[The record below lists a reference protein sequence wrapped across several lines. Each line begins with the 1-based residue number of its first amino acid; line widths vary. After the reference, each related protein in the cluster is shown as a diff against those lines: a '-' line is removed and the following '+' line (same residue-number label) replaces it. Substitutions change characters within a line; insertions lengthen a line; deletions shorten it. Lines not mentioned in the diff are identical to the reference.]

1 MKKLRGAL
9 GALVVAAFAFVSG
22 ETDAKADD
30 SAVSTEELTLAESI
44 PGWDISW
51 PQCGKA
57 YPPGPV
63 AFAIIGINNGRPFTA
78 NPCFMHQYRWAQ
90 RSEQHPAVYVN
101 TASPKPEHTE
111 ANLGPYGLC
120 ADDDGWCR
128 SYNYGWGLANEV
140 VLRAAQLG
148 ITPPIYWLDVETG
161 NYWSGD
167 KQNNSQVIRAAIDYF
182 KQRNLKVGIYGTPY
196 QWSLIA
202 GTWMSPG
209 IPIWTAGAQGIE
221 AAARR
226 CTPAY
231 AFAGGSVVMVQYYD
245 WGFDTNYICPGTQTL
260 FPHPR
265 AHPPGIGPNG
275 RGNALTGQVLKH
287 WQVMPML
294 SN

>member
-1 MKKLRGAL
+1 MRGLASF
-9 GALVVAAFAFVSG
+9 LVLVAAAVAVFAGPSL
-22 ETDAKADD
+22 AAADD
-30 SAVSTEELTLAESI
+30 EPAVTVQKLALPEGI

-51 PQCGKA
+51 PQCDKA

-63 AFAIIGINNGRPFTA
+63 AFAIIGINNGRPFTD

-101 TASPKPEHTE
+101 TAFPRPQHTE

-120 ADDDGWCR
+120 AEDDGWCR
-128 SYNYGWGLANEV
+128 GYNYGWNLANEV
-140 VLRAAQLG
+140 VLRAAQHG

-161 NYWSGD
+161 NYWSSD
-167 KQNNSQVIRAAIDYF
+167 KQNNSQVIRGAIDYF

-196 QWSLIA
+196 QWGIIA
-202 GTWMSPG
+202 GSYTSPG
-209 IPIWTAGAQGIE
+209 IPIWTAGAQGVD

-231 AFAGGSVVMVQYYD
+231 AFAGGTVVMVQYYD
-245 WGFDTNYICPGTQTL
+245 WGFDTNYICPGTEHIFPYPQ
-260 FPHPR
+260 PHP
-265 AHPPGIGPNG
+265 PSVGPQG
-275 RGNALTGQVLKH
+275 RGNAVLGQQFQYWHV
-287 WQVMPML
+287 VPML